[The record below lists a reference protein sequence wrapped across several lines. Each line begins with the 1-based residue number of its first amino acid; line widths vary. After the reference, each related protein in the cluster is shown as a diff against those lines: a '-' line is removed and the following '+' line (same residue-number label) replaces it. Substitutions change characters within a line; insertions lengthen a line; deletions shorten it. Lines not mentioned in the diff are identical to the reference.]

1 MEFLVFA
8 LVIGVG
14 ATLVLDL
21 WGVFLKQAFGI
32 ASLDYSLVG
41 RWIGHMPGGRFMHE
55 SIGQAAP
62 VPGERLVGWIAHYAI
77 GVGFAG
83 ALIAVCGVDWVREP
97 TLMPAIAAGLISVAA
112 PFFIMQPG
120 LGLGIA
126 AAKTPSPNVARLR
139 SVMAHGVFGL
149 GLFVTAKL
157 VAFFF

>member
-1 MEFLVFA
+1 MCVCVDVAARVYLLFLSSSP
-8 LVIGVG
+8 LVHDGKP
-14 ATLVLDL
+14 
-21 WGVFLKQAFGI
+21 W
-32 ASLDYSLVG
+32 
-41 RWIGHMPGGRFMHE
+41 
-55 SIGQAAP
+55 QAAP

-77 GVGFAG
+77 GVAFAG

-157 VAFFF
+157 VALFF